1 MHKTGLY
8 CIAEKHFS
16 IQSFYKLVHEKCSEY
31 GDCGN
36 PEFEIEIFEDD
47 IEKEKQIIKDENISG
62 ISSAILFDDYLET
75 LVVHRKI
82 AEKMPFF
89 NTVLFHGSCIAVD
102 GNGYLFTAASGTGKS
117 THARLW
123 RELLGERAVMVN
135 DDKPLIKI
143 CEDGVIAYGTPWN
156 GKHRLG
162 NNMSAPL
169 GAICIIK
176 RATENAIR
184 ESSYEEA
191 YPMLMQQCY
200 RPSDREAMERTLE
213 LLDRMAKLLRFYEL
227 RCNISEEA
235 ARLSYG
241 TMSGNLGGMDQ

>member
-1 MHKTGLY
+1 MKKNYMMAG
-8 CIAEKHFS
+8 IVVS
-16 IQSFYKLVHEKCSEY
+16 ITSKYAYIDNMCKDYETNRTS
-31 GDCGN
+31 
-36 PEFEIEIFEDD
+36 IFEVEINDN
-47 IEKEKQIIKDENISG
+47 IINHERKRESMLSVNERFDLFPDEYMEFL
-62 ISSAILFDDYLET
+62 ATYRE
-75 LVVHRKI
+75 I
-82 AEKMPFF
+82 AEKMPLFD
-89 NTVLFHGSCIAVD
+89 TILFHGSCISVD
-102 GNGYLFTAASGTGKS
+102 GNAYLFTAKSGTGKS

-123 RELLGERAVMVN
+123 RELLGERAVMIN

-143 CEDGVIAYGTPWN
+143 CEDGVLAYGTPWN

-184 ESSYEEA
+184 EIGYEEA

-241 TMSGNLGGMDQ
+241 TMSGNLGGIDE